1 MFDAETEPT
10 LSVHKIIISIHEN
23 DVAFSALGNES
34 NNWAV
39 QLEIYLLAQPFQW
52 TIEPQLLTSS
62 SEYDQHSN
70 LELPDVHDFNERT
83 KSFATETQL
92 QEQQSKSQNSV
103 STNDFELNVEDAFDN
118 SEMDTIWNFFYS
130 HAL

>member
-1 MFDAETEPT
+1 MDVVMLTDVKAEYKLMFDAETEPT

-23 DVAFSALGNES
+23 DVSFSAF
-34 NNWAV
+34 
-39 QLEIYLLAQPFQW
+39 AQPFQW

-70 LELPDVHDFNERT
+70 LELPDVRDFNERT

-92 QEQQSKSQNSV
+92 EERQSKSQNSV
-103 STNDFELNVEDAFDN
+103 ASNDFQLNVDDAFDN
-118 SEMDTIWNFFYS
+118 SEMETI
-130 HAL
+130 

>member
-1 MFDAETEPT
+1 

-23 DVAFSALGNES
+23 DVAFSAF
-34 NNWAV
+34 
-39 QLEIYLLAQPFQW
+39 AQPFQW

-70 LELPDVHDFNERT
+70 LELPDVRDFNERT

-92 QEQQSKSQNSV
+92 EERQSKSQNSV
-103 STNDFELNVEDAFDN
+103 ASNDFQLNVDDAFDN
-118 SEMDTIWNFFYS
+118 SEMETF
-130 HAL
+130 